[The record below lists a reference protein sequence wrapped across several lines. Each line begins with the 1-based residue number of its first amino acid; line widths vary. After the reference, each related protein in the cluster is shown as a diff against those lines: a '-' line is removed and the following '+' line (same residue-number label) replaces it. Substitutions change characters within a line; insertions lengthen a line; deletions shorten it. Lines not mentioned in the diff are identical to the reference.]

1 MKKRYVNLLLAMVSA
16 SAMMLA
22 SVPAMAATDT
32 AKTESSQ
39 DAKASDEK
47 ETDTDKDSTLEDGTY
62 TAEFDTDS
70 SMFHV
75 NEANDKKGTLTVK
88 DGKMTI
94 HVSLVS
100 KKIVNLFQGTAED
113 AQKDGAE
120 IIEPTTDTVKYSDG
134 YTEEVYG
141 FDIPVP
147 AIDKEFD
154 VAILG
159 EKGKWYDHKVSVK
172 NPEKTDD
179 ATEASGDAD
188 KKATGSDKESADS
201 KDSADTKDSKSAD
214 DKKSEGKKTENL
226 KLEDG
231 TYETEV
237 TLTGGTG
244 RATVESPA
252 KVEVKDKKA
261 TATIVWSSPNY
272 DYMIVDGEKYEPVNK
287 DGNSTFEIPVTVFD
301 AEMDV
306 TADTVAMS
314 TPHEIDYTLNFNS
327 STMKKAEK

>member
-1 MKKRYVNLLLAMVSA
+1 MKKRYVNLILAMVSA
-16 SAMMLA
+16 SAMALG
-22 SVPAMAATDT
+22 SVPAMAATDS
-32 AKTESSQ
+32 AKTESAKNDSKE
-39 DAKASDEK
+39 DAEASDEK
-47 ETDTDKDSTLEDGTY
+47 NADASETDTLEDGVY

-75 NEANDKKGTLTVK
+75 NEANDKKGKLTVK

-100 KKIVNLFQGTAED
+100 KKIVNLFAGTAED

-147 AIDKEFD
+147 AIGEEFD
-154 VAILG
+154 VALLG

-172 NPEKTDD
+172 DPVKTDD
-179 ATEASGDAD
+179 TAEEAAEDSD
-188 KKATGSDKESADS
+188 KKDEASDKETTEKSDAS
-201 KDSADTKDSKSAD
+201 KD
-214 DKKSEGKKTENL
+214 DKKSEGKKLEDL

-231 TYETEV
+231 TYEFDV

-252 KVEVKDKKA
+252 KVEIKDKEA
-261 TATIVWSSPNY
+261 TATIIWSSPNY

-301 AEMDV
+301 AEMEV

-314 TPHEIDYTLNFNS
+314 TPHEIDYTLNFDS
-327 STMKKAEK
+327 SSMKKEEK

>member
-1 MKKRYVNLLLAMVSA
+1 MKKRYVNLILAMVSA
-16 SAMMLA
+16 SAMVLG
-22 SVPAMAATDT
+22 SVPAMAATDS
-32 AKTESSQ
+32 AKTESAENDSKE
-39 DAKASDEK
+39 DAKTSDEK
-47 ETDTDKDSTLEDGTY
+47 DADAAKADTLEDGVY

-75 NEANDKKGTLTVK
+75 NEANDKKGKLTVK

-100 KKIVNLFQGTAED
+100 KKIVNLFAGTAED

-147 AIDKEFD
+147 AIGEEFD
-154 VAILG
+154 VALLG

-172 NPEKTDD
+172 DPVKTDD
-179 ATEASGDAD
+179 TAEEAAEDSD
-188 KKATGSDKESADS
+188 KKDEASDKETTEKSDAS
-201 KDSADTKDSKSAD
+201 KD
-214 DKKSEGKKTENL
+214 DKKSEGKKLEDL

-231 TYETEV
+231 TYEFDV

-252 KVEVKDKKA
+252 KVEIKDKEA
-261 TATIVWSSPNY
+261 TATIIWSSPNY

-301 AEMDV
+301 TEMEV

-314 TPHEIDYTLNFNS
+314 TPHEIDYTLNFDS
-327 STMKKAEK
+327 SSMKKEEK

>member
-1 MKKRYVNLLLAMVSA
+1 MKKRYVNLILAMASA
-16 SAMMLA
+16 SVLVLG
-22 SVPAMAATDT
+22 SVPAMAKTDET
-32 AKTESSQ
+32 KTESGEE
-39 DAKASDEK
+39 AEASEEK
-47 ETDTDKDSTLEDGTY
+47 DTDAANADTLEDGVY

-75 NEANDKKGTLTVK
+75 NEANDKKGELTVK

-100 KKIVNLFQGTAED
+100 KKIVNLFAGTAED

-147 AIDKEFD
+147 AIDEEFD
-154 VAILG
+154 VALLG

-172 NPEKTDD
+172 DPVKTDD
-179 ATEASGDAD
+179 TAEEAAEDSD
-188 KKATGSDKESADS
+188 KKDEASDKETTEKSDDS
-201 KDSADTKDSKSAD
+201 KD
-214 DKKSEGKKTENL
+214 DKKSEGKKLEDL

-231 TYETEV
+231 TYEFDV

-252 KVEVKDKKA
+252 KVEIKDKEA
-261 TATIVWSSPNY
+261 TATITWSSPNY

-301 AEMDV
+301 AEMEV

-314 TPHEIDYTLNFNS
+314 TPHEIDYTLNFDS
-327 STMKKAEK
+327 SSMKKEEK

>member
-1 MKKRYVNLLLAMVSA
+1 MKKRYVNLILAMVSA
-16 SAMMLA
+16 SVLVLG
-22 SVPAMAATDT
+22 SVPAMAATDS
-32 AKTESSQ
+32 AKTESEETDSKE
-39 DAKASDEK
+39 DAKTSDEK
-47 ETDTDKDSTLEDGTY
+47 DADAAKSDTLEDGVY

-75 NEANDKKGTLTVK
+75 NEANDKKGELTVK

-100 KKIVNLFQGTAED
+100 KKIVNLFAGTAED

-147 AIDKEFD
+147 AIGEEFD
-154 VAILG
+154 VALLG

-172 NPEKTDD
+172 DPVKTDD
-179 ATEASGDAD
+179 TAEEAAEDSD
-188 KKATGSDKESADS
+188 KKDEASDKETTEKSDAS
-201 KDSADTKDSKSAD
+201 KD
-214 DKKSEGKKTENL
+214 DKKSEGKKLEDL

-231 TYETEV
+231 TYEFDV

-252 KVEVKDKKA
+252 KVEIKDKEA
-261 TATIVWSSPNY
+261 TATIIWSSPNY

-301 AEMDV
+301 TEMEV

-314 TPHEIDYTLNFNS
+314 TPHEIDYTLNFDS
-327 STMKKAEK
+327 SSMKKEEK

>member
-1 MKKRYVNLLLAMVSA
+1 MKKRHVNLLLAMVSA
-16 SAMMLA
+16 SALMLGSMPVLA
-22 SVPAMAATDT
+22 ESDS
-32 AKTESSQ
+32 AKTESNG
-39 DAKASDEK
+39 DA
-47 ETDTDKDSTLEDGTY
+47 ETADDKDASADKESTLEDGVY

-75 NEANDKKGTLTVK
+75 NEANDKKGELTVK

-100 KKIVNLFQGTAED
+100 KKIVNLFAGTAED
-113 AQKDGAE
+113 AQKDGSE

-147 AIDKEFD
+147 AIDEEFD

-159 EKGKWYDHKVSVK
+159 EKGKWYDHKVSIK
-172 NPEKTDD
+172 NPVKDD
-179 ATEASGDAD
+179 AATEKAD
-188 KKATGSDKESADS
+188 DS
-201 KDSADTKDSKSAD
+201 
-214 DKKSEGKKTENL
+214 DKKSDGKKLEDL

-244 RATVESPA
+244 KATVESPA
-252 KVEVKDKKA
+252 KVEIKDKEA
-261 TATIVWSSPNY
+261 TATIIWSSPNY

-287 DGNSTFEIPVTVFD
+287 EGNSTFEIPVSVFD
-301 AEMDV
+301 AEMEV

-314 TPHEIDYTLNFNS
+314 TPHEIDYTLNFDS
-327 STMKKAEK
+327 SSMKKADK

>member
-1 MKKRYVNLLLAMVSA
+1 MKKRYVNLILAMASA
-16 SAMMLA
+16 SVLVMG
-22 SVPAMAATDT
+22 SVPAMAKTDET
-32 AKTESSQ
+32 KTESGEEAEASEEK
-39 DAKASDEK
+39 DTDAAKAD
-47 ETDTDKDSTLEDGTY
+47 TLEDGVY

-75 NEANDKKGTLTVK
+75 NEANDKKGELTVK

-100 KKIVNLFQGTAED
+100 KKIVNLFAGTAED

-147 AIDKEFD
+147 AIDEEFD
-154 VAILG
+154 VALLG

-172 NPEKTDD
+172 DPVKTDD
-179 ATEASGDAD
+179 TAEEAAEDSD
-188 KKATGSDKESADS
+188 KKDEASDKETTEKSDDS
-201 KDSADTKDSKSAD
+201 KD
-214 DKKSEGKKTENL
+214 DKKSEGKKLEDL

-231 TYETEV
+231 TYEFDV

-252 KVEVKDKKA
+252 KVEIKDKEA
-261 TATIVWSSPNY
+261 TATIIWSSPNY

-301 AEMDV
+301 AEMEV

-314 TPHEIDYTLNFNS
+314 TPHEIDYTLNFDS
-327 STMKKAEK
+327 SSMKKEEK